1 MKTLYNALSIP
12 TNSRLTKN
20 SSISALKGFTMK
32 DLKQTVLGTTVRGRT
47 FRAAALCAIIALTT
61 FGVVALMMPTAAP
74 QNLGGNAQKAA
85 QNPNISSALALE
97 SEEQSVQLDVNE
109 TKEASAGDE
118 SEDVSNTADDNSNT
132 DQGSQAAG
140 AANAD
145 AASSKPTETNASHQ
159 PAGQQSASSPS
170 AESAPSH
177 VHNWIDKTETIHH
190 DAVYETVWHEP
201 VYETRTTYHDVCVQC
216 GAILDGGLAGQHLK
230 NGSCTNYR
238 TGVPFTEQVLV
249 SEGYSEQVLVQAA
262 WDETVVTGKY
272 CSCGANV

>member
-190 DAVYETVWHEP
+190 D
-201 VYETRTTYHDVCVQC
+201 
-216 GAILDGGLAGQHLK
+216 GGLAGQHLK

>member
-1 MKTLYNALSIP
+1 
-12 TNSRLTKN
+12 
-20 SSISALKGFTMK
+20 MK

-47 FRAAALCAIIALTT
+47 FRVAALCAIIALTT

-85 QNPNISSALALE
+85 QNPNISSALVLE
-97 SEEQSVQLDVNE
+97 SEEQSAQLDVNKSQE
-109 TKEASAGDE
+109 TSAGDE
-118 SEDVSNTADDNSNT
+118 SKDAPDTTTDSLTIEQDTQTAGT
-132 DQGSQAAG
+132 TK
-140 AANAD
+140 ANV
-145 AASSKPTETNASHQ
+145 ASSKPSDANTSHQ
-159 PAGQQSASSPS
+159 QAGQQSPS
-170 AESAPSH
+170 VPSTESAPSH
-177 VHNWIDKTETIHH
+177 VHTWIDKTETVHH

-262 WDETVVTGKY
+262 WDEMVVTGKY